1 MKLSVEGTPE
11 EIQEL
16 LQAIGSSKEQ
26 KVSVSNSDIDGI
38 CNCLNREKI
47 SNPYYYGEKMGD
59 ECRSV

>member
-38 CNCLNREKI
+38 CNCLNRENI
-47 SNPYYYGEKMGD
+47 SNPY
-59 ECRSV
+59 